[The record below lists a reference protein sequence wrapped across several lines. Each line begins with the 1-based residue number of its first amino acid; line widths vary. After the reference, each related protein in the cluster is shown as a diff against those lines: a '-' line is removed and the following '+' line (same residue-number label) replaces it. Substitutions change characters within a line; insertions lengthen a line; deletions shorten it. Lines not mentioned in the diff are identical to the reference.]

1 MSEFAPSVV
10 CDVQVDLTDLH
21 SDTTVAG
28 DSICFRGGIRP
39 EPGPKEAPSP
49 SETYLFFLP
58 EWRCRGRAK
67 RGCLLVE
74 RARCA
79 EDQDG
84 WFDLDL
90 LPLRQVMIDGD
101 VEQKI
106 MIAGGSLIFE
116 ASSGPH
122 RSAVSFVYRASYAQN
137 SKDELASDGRDQV

>member
-1 MSEFAPSVV
+1 M
-10 CDVQVDLTDLH
+10 
-21 SDTTVAG
+21 
-28 DSICFRGGIRP
+28 
-39 EPGPKEAPSP
+39 
-49 SETYLFFLP
+49 
-58 EWRCRGRAK
+58 
-67 RGCLLVE
+67 E